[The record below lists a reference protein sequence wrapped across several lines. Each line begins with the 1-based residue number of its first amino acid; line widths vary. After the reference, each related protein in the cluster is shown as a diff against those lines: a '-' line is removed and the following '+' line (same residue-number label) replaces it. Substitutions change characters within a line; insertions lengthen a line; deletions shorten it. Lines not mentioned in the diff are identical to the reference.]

1 MQTFAA
7 IFWNRDERRPRAGWR
22 LLIQFIAMML
32 LIAIWQVGVLGQ
44 NDSDALSSFG
54 TLLLAILTVGGAYR
68 LLDRRRVA
76 DLGLRFD
83 RSWWLECLAGLLLSG
98 ALILAIFFCGWS
110 LGWIAPK
117 QPVGWPPGSKT
128 ALEVLALPVFYFIAV
143 GFAEELYFRGY
154 LLRNLAEGLR
164 CKCLNEPRAILV
176 AGGLAALLF
185 AASHAHS
192 LHSTL
197 LSGLNT
203 LLAGLLLASMTL
215 IGRRLG
221 GAIGFHV
228 GWNYMQGGVFGFAVS
243 GHSQNTPWIEIESS
257 GPALW
262 TGGAYGPEGGLFGTF
277 AFVTGALLV
286 WIYLLFRRRTAA
298 ESNVASINSPLL
310 ELSE

>member
-1 MQTFAA
+1 MPAFAA
-7 IFWNRDERRPRAGWR
+7 IFWNRDERRPRTGWR
-22 LLIQFIAMML
+22 LIVQFIAMML
-32 LIAIWQVGVLGQ
+32 LIAIWQVGILGQ

-54 TLLLAILTVGGAYR
+54 TLLLAILAVGGACR

-76 DLGLRFD
+76 DLGLRLD

-98 ALILAIFFCGWS
+98 ALILAIFLCGWS

-117 QPVGWPPGSKT
+117 QAVGWPPGSKA
-128 ALEVLALPVFYFIAV
+128 ALEALALTVFYFIAV

-164 CKCLNEPRAILV
+164 CKRLHDPRAVLV
-176 AGGLAALLF
+176 AGSLAAVLF

-203 LLAGLLLASMTL
+203 LLAGLLLASLTL

-262 TGGAYGPEGGLFGTF
+262 TGGAYGLEGGLFGTL
-277 AFVTGALLV
+277 ALATGLLMV
-286 WIYLLFRRRTAA
+286 LIYLLFRRRTTA
-298 ESNVASINSPLL
+298 ERNIATIGSHLSK
-310 ELSE
+310 LSE